1 MCGLSTLEQTEAAR
15 RSGRS
20 RHRSNSSNDLL
31 IRGDILRYRARSF
44 QPKFR
49 PVRPGKVVHVKRW
62 TSFFETFLVGPH
74 RSIEFWTEITGNW
87 GWMVAPIFIVL
98 SQISMFVYGHNVFII
113 SGRWIFEKGAA
124 ETTATKVKPQ
134 YFTRNCDNLSK
145 KCFLLF
151 RLTYRDARPRD
162 DRNRKYFM
170 EFAPF
175 TRFLHWFTIS
185 YPIFLQKP
193 NWSSF
198 FINKKLQ
205 CVNAEWRSCNVWILS
220 EKNKVPYSTSAFP
233 LHAYVSWHVPSI
245 RLVVIYVWYLCV
257 NCCMSYDLLLGI
269 HSMEFTNYMIKWFA
283 L

>member
-113 SGRWIFEKGAA
+113 SGRWIFEKGLL
-124 ETTATKVKPQ
+124 KLQPLK
-134 YFTRNCDNLSK
+134 LSRSI
-145 KCFLLF
+145 LQEIV
-151 RLTYRDARPRD
+151 T
-162 DRNRKYFM
+162 
-170 EFAPF
+170 
-175 TRFLHWFTIS
+175 
-185 YPIFLQKP
+185 IFLR
-193 NWSSF
+193 NASSF
-198 FINKKLQ
+198 FGWHTVTRDLVTI
-205 CVNAEWRSCNVWILS
+205 EI
-220 EKNKVPYSTSAFP
+220 ESTSWSLLPSHAFFTDLP
-233 LHAYVSWHVPSI
+233 FPI
-245 RLVVIYVWYLCV
+245 RYFYRSPIEVVF
-257 NCCMSYDLLLGI
+257 LLI
-269 HSMEFTNYMIKWFA
+269 RS
-283 L
+283 

>member
-1 MCGLSTLEQTEAAR
+1 MYSLYQAVGYSKKGLLKLQPLKLS
-15 RSGRS
+15 RS
-20 RHRSNSSNDLL
+20 
-31 IRGDILRYRARSF
+31 ILQEIVTIFLRNAS
-44 QPKFR
+44 
-49 PVRPGKVVHVKRW
+49 
-62 TSFFETFLVGPH
+62 SFFGWHTVTRDLVTIEIET
-74 RSIEFWTEITGNW
+74 
-87 GWMVAPIFIVL
+87 
-98 SQISMFVYGHNVFII
+98 
-113 SGRWIFEKGAA
+113 
-124 ETTATKVKPQ
+124 
-134 YFTRNCDNLSK
+134 D
-145 KCFLLF
+145 
-151 RLTYRDARPRD
+151 
-162 DRNRKYFM
+162 FM

-185 YPIFLQKP
+185 HPIFLQKP

-198 FINKKLQ
+198 FINKKLK